1 MMMELPVAQVSQDD
15 LAKEESEVN
24 LELLEKLDHQ
34 DQGVPLDQEESGVR
48 MVQWVHQVL
57 WDQLDREDLEA
68 QVEIEENKVNLELL
82 VSKA

>member
-1 MMMELPVAQVSQDD
+1 MMELPVAQVSQDD
-15 LAKEESEVN
+15 LAQEESEVN

-57 WDQLDREDLEA
+57 WDQLDREDLGA